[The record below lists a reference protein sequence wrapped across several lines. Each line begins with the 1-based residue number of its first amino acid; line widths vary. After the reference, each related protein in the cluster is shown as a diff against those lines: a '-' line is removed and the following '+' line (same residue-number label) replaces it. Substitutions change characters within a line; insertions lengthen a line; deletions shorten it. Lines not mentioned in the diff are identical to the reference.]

1 MVLIPTGLT
10 PWTLDLFVLVNLVAV
25 GTTYLWAA
33 GRVTRMARAVD
44 RVQPGRRRWPLGRT
58 LAFLT
63 GSCLVAI
70 TATGPLDAWAHQ
82 LFWPHML
89 GHLIIMM
96 VAAPLI
102 VLGSPVRLTFH
113 NLPPH
118 GRRVLVR
125 VLRSPTMLLVTR
137 PWFGWLL
144 FAGVLIGSH
153 LPPVM
158 SWVLTDHD
166 AMSMIERPVYLIAAL
181 IFYYPLIGDDLIAR
195 RPAASVRL
203 VSLGLMMI
211 PETVLG
217 MVIHLSP
224 VVLYRP
230 YADAAAS
237 LGVSAL
243 TDQHF
248 AGALMWALAMV
259 LDGLWMMLAAVEWWR
274 EQVRLTARLERAEQR
289 TVSA

>member
-1 MVLIPTGLT
+1 MVLIPPGLA
-10 PWTLDLFVLVNLVAV
+10 PWTLDLFVLMNLMLAS
-25 GTTYLWAA
+25 TAYIWAA
-33 GRVTRMARAVD
+33 RRVSRKARAD
-44 RVQPGRRRWPLGRT
+44 ERSLSRGWRWPLGRT

-89 GHLIIMM
+89 GHLIVMM

-102 VLGSPVRLTFH
+102 VLGSPVRLIFQ
-113 NLPPH
+113 NLSPR

-125 VLRSPTMLLVTR
+125 CLRSPLMLLITR

-166 AMSMIERPVYLIAAL
+166 AMPMIERPVYLIAAL

-203 VSLGLMMI
+203 ASLGLMMI
-211 PETVLG
+211 PETALG

-224 VVLYRP
+224 VVLYQP
-230 YADAAAS
+230 YAAAAAN

-274 EQVRLTARLERAEQR
+274 EQERVTQRLERAEQQA
-289 TVSA
+289 VSA